1 MPTAALAQGVWR
13 TYRLVGT
20 VLHMGSSDAGV
31 RAVIFD
37 YGGVLTTPGGAAIR
51 AWTSAEGIDPATFS
65 AALKDW
71 LSREAP
77 PGTPVHRLETGE
89 ISPEEFNRAL
99 AARLR
104 SVDGGPVEPDGLVQR
119 IFARMRSEPA
129 TLELVRLL
137 RDNGVRTAL
146 LSNSWGNS
154 YPWHLLDGLF
164 ETAVVSGEVGL
175 RKPDPGIYQLTLRRL
190 DLPADQA
197 AFVDDGAPNIAA
209 AEQLGL
215 RAVLH
220 TDPATTRARVA
231 ELVGLDV

>member
-1 MPTAALAQGVWR
+1 
-13 TYRLVGT
+13 
-20 VLHMGSSDAGV
+20 MGSSDAAV

-37 YGGVLTTPGGAAIR
+37 YGGVLTTPGEAAIR
-51 AWTSAEGIDPATFS
+51 AWTMAEGIDRATFS

-71 LSREAP
+71 LSRGAP
-77 PGTPVHRLETGE
+77 PGTPIHRLETGQL
-89 ISPEEFNRAL
+89 SQEEFNRAL

-104 SVDGGPVEPDGLVQR
+104 TVGGGPVEPEGLLR
-119 IFARMRSEPA
+119 RLFAGMRSDPA
-129 TLELVRLL
+129 MLDFVRLL

-175 RKPDPGIYQLTLRRL
+175 RKPDPEIYLLTLRRL
-190 DLPADQA
+190 DLRPEQA
-197 AFVDDGAPNIAA
+197 VFVDDGAPNVEA
-209 AEQLGL
+209 AERLGL
-215 RAVLH
+215 HAVLH

-231 ELVGLDV
+231 ELAGLDV